1 MSAVCPSAF
10 SSLGKAYLES
20 GPKNRVIISIRG
32 KGRRIIFKVR
42 PNFEKM
48 TPLIP
53 VTLLS
58 LGILTLMRFELPCNN
73 LAMKKTA
80 PGLLSQNKQA
90 TVLQKMSRHWQFYLI
105 VALPML
111 YFILFKYV
119 PMYGV
124 LLAFKK
130 YRVSKGI
137 WNSPWV
143 GFYQFVKFFKNPS
156 SLRIMYNTF
165 LLSMYALAASI
176 PLAVILAI
184 ALNETRSKHWK
195 KSVQMITYA
204 PYFISTV
211 VLVAILMQFL
221 DPALGFF
228 NYLRALMGKDS
239 VNFMG
244 EAHLFKHIYVW
255 SAIWQNTGYNA
266 IIYLA
271 ALTGISPELYEA
283 AKVDGVNKFQ
293 KIWYIDLPCIKN
305 TIVIMLI
312 MNMGFVMSLGF
323 EKAFLMQNPLNL
335 QSAEIMSTY
344 VYKMGL
350 INSDFSYS
358 TAIDMINS
366 MINIF
371 LILTFNRLSKVYN
384 KEGGLW

>member
-1 MSAVCPSAF
+1 
-10 SSLGKAYLES
+10 
-20 GPKNRVIISIRG
+20 
-32 KGRRIIFKVR
+32 
-42 PNFEKM
+42 M
-48 TPLIP
+48 TPIAP
-53 VTLLS
+53 ATLAC
-58 LGILTLMRFELPCNN
+58 LGILTLTRFRLPCKT
-73 LAMKKTA
+73 LYMKKA
-80 PGLLSQNKQA
+80 EQGLINQHKER
-90 TVLQKMSRHWQFYLI
+90 TVLQKMAKHWQFYLI
-105 VALPML
+105 VALPIL

-124 LLAFKK
+124 LLAFKR

-143 GFYQFVKFFKNPS
+143 GFYQFAKFFKNPS
-156 SLRIMYNTF
+156 SVKIMWNTF
-165 LLSMYALAASI
+165 MLSMYSLVASI

-184 ALNETRSKHWK
+184 ALNEARSKHWK
-195 KSVQMITYA
+195 KSVQMVTYA

-228 NYLRALMGKDS
+228 NNVRNLMGKES

-244 EAHLFKHIYVW
+244 EASLFKHIYVW

-293 KIWYIDLPCIKN
+293 KIWYIDLPSISN

-366 MINIF
+366 VINII
-371 LILTFNRLSKVYN
+371 LILTFNRLSKMYN

>member
-1 MSAVCPSAF
+1 MNSVATPQRKKSVWT
-10 SSLGKAYLES
+10 
-20 GPKNRVIISIRG
+20 
-32 KGRRIIFKVR
+32 
-42 PNFEKM
+42 KM
-48 TPLIP
+48 
-53 VTLLS
+53 
-58 LGILTLMRFELPCNN
+58 G
-73 LAMKKTA
+73 
-80 PGLLSQNKQA
+80 
-90 TVLQKMSRHWQFYLI
+90 RHWQFYLI

-119 PMYGV
+119 PMYGI
-124 LLAFKK
+124 LLGFKR

-137 WNSPWV
+137 WGSPWV
-143 GFYQFVKFFKNPS
+143 GFYQFAKFFKNPS

-165 LLSMYALAASI
+165 LLSMYALVSSI

-184 ALNETRSKHWK
+184 ALNETRSKLWR

-211 VLVAILMQFL
+211 VMVAILMQFL
-221 DPALGFF
+221 DPALGLF
-228 NYLRALMGKDS
+228 NTIRGLLGKES
-239 VNFMG
+239 LNYMG
-244 EAHLFKHIYVW
+244 EAKLFKHIYVW
-255 SAIWQNTGYNA
+255 SALWQNTGYNA

-271 ALTGISPELYEA
+271 ALTGINPELYEA
-283 AKVDGVNKFQ
+283 ARVDGVNKFQ
-293 KIWYIDLPCIKN
+293 KIWYVDLPCIQN
-305 TIVIMLI
+305 TIIIMFI

-335 QSAEIMSTY
+335 ESAEIMSTY

-366 MINIF
+366 VINII
-371 LILTFNRLSKVYN
+371 LILTFNKLSKIRS

>member
-1 MSAVCPSAF
+1 MNSVATQQKKKSVWT
-10 SSLGKAYLES
+10 
-20 GPKNRVIISIRG
+20 
-32 KGRRIIFKVR
+32 
-42 PNFEKM
+42 KM
-48 TPLIP
+48 
-53 VTLLS
+53 
-58 LGILTLMRFELPCNN
+58 G
-73 LAMKKTA
+73 
-80 PGLLSQNKQA
+80 
-90 TVLQKMSRHWQFYLI
+90 RHWQFYLI

-119 PMYGV
+119 PMYGI
-124 LLAFKK
+124 LLGFKR

-137 WNSPWV
+137 WGSPWV
-143 GFYQFVKFFKNPS
+143 GFYQFAKFFKNPS

-165 LLSMYALAASI
+165 LLSMYALVSSI

-184 ALNETRSKHWK
+184 ALNETRSKLWR

-211 VLVAILMQFL
+211 VMVAILMQFL
-221 DPALGFF
+221 DPALGLF
-228 NYLRALMGKDS
+228 NTVRGLLGKES
-239 VNFMG
+239 LNYMG
-244 EAHLFKHIYVW
+244 EAKLFKHIYVW
-255 SAIWQNTGYNA
+255 SALWQNTGYNA

-271 ALTGISPELYEA
+271 ALTGINPELYEA
-283 AKVDGVNKFQ
+283 ARVDGVNKFQ
-293 KIWYIDLPCIKN
+293 KIWYVDLPCIQN
-305 TIVIMLI
+305 TIIIMFI

-335 QSAEIMSTY
+335 ESAEIMSTY

-366 MINIF
+366 VINII
-371 LILTFNRLSKVYN
+371 LILTFNKLSKIHS

>member
-1 MSAVCPSAF
+1 MNSVATPQRKKSVWT
-10 SSLGKAYLES
+10 
-20 GPKNRVIISIRG
+20 
-32 KGRRIIFKVR
+32 
-42 PNFEKM
+42 KM
-48 TPLIP
+48 
-53 VTLLS
+53 
-58 LGILTLMRFELPCNN
+58 G
-73 LAMKKTA
+73 
-80 PGLLSQNKQA
+80 
-90 TVLQKMSRHWQFYLI
+90 RHWQFYLI

-119 PMYGV
+119 PMYGI
-124 LLAFKK
+124 LLGFKR

-137 WNSPWV
+137 WGSPWV
-143 GFYQFVKFFKNPS
+143 GFYQFAKFFKNPS

-165 LLSMYALAASI
+165 LLSMYALVSSI

-184 ALNETRSKHWK
+184 ALNETRSKLWR

-211 VLVAILMQFL
+211 VMVAILMQFL
-221 DPALGFF
+221 DPALGLF
-228 NYLRALMGKDS
+228 NTIRGLLGKES
-239 VNFMG
+239 LNFMG
-244 EAHLFKHIYVW
+244 EAKLFKHIYVW
-255 SAIWQNTGYNA
+255 SALWQNTGYNA

-271 ALTGISPELYEA
+271 ALTGINPELYEA
-283 AKVDGVNKFQ
+283 ARVDGVNKFQ
-293 KIWYIDLPCIKN
+293 KIWYVDLPCIQN
-305 TIVIMLI
+305 TIIIMFI

-335 QSAEIMSTY
+335 ESAEIMSTY

-366 MINIF
+366 VINII
-371 LILTFNRLSKVYN
+371 LILTFNRLAKLRS

>member
-1 MSAVCPSAF
+1 
-10 SSLGKAYLES
+10 
-20 GPKNRVIISIRG
+20 
-32 KGRRIIFKVR
+32 
-42 PNFEKM
+42 M
-48 TPLIP
+48 TPTNLL
-53 VTLLS
+53 TLPS
-58 LGILTLMRFELPCNN
+58 LGILTLTRFGLPCNT
-73 LAMKKTA
+73 LVMKKSA
-80 PGLLSQNKQA
+80 PGLLNQNKQA

-137 WNSPWV
+137 WDSPWV
-143 GFYQFVKFFKNPS
+143 GFYQFAKFFKNPS

-228 NYLRALMGKDS
+228 NYLRTMMGKES

-244 EAHLFKHIYVW
+244 EANLFKHIFVW

-293 KIWYIDLPCIKN
+293 KIWYVDLPCIRN

-366 MINIF
+366 VINIF

>member
-1 MSAVCPSAF
+1 M
-10 SSLGKAYLES
+10 L
-20 GPKNRVIISIRG
+20 
-32 KGRRIIFKVR
+32 
-42 PNFEKM
+42 
-48 TPLIP
+48 
-53 VTLLS
+53 
-58 LGILTLMRFELPCNN
+58 
-73 LAMKKTA
+73 
-80 PGLLSQNKQA
+80 QNKQA
-90 TVLQKMSRHWQFYLI
+90 SALTKARRHWQFYLI
-105 VALPML
+105 VSLPIL

-124 LLAFKK
+124 LLAFKR
-130 YRVSKGI
+130 YRVSMGI

-143 GFYQFVKFFKNPS
+143 GFYQFIKFFKNPS
-156 SLRIMYNTF
+156 AIKIMYNTF
-165 LLSMYALAASI
+165 MLSMYALAASI

-184 ALNETRSKHWK
+184 ALNETRSKHWR
-195 KSVQMITYA
+195 KSVQMVTYA

-228 NYLRALMGKDS
+228 NFIRNLMGKES
-239 VNFMG
+239 LNFMG
-244 EAHLFKHIYVW
+244 DPTLFKHIYVW
-255 SAIWQNTGYNA
+255 SAIWQNTGFNA

-271 ALTGISPELYEA
+271 ALTGINPELYEA

-293 KIWYIDLPCIKN
+293 KIWYVDIPCIRN
-305 TIVIMLI
+305 TIAIMLI

-335 QSAEIMSTY
+335 ETAEIMSTY

-358 TAIDMINS
+358 TAIDIINS
-366 MINIF
+366 VINII
-371 LILTFNRLSKVYN
+371 LILTFNHLAKLRN

>member
-1 MSAVCPSAF
+1 MNSVATPQRKKSVWT
-10 SSLGKAYLES
+10 
-20 GPKNRVIISIRG
+20 
-32 KGRRIIFKVR
+32 
-42 PNFEKM
+42 KM
-48 TPLIP
+48 
-53 VTLLS
+53 
-58 LGILTLMRFELPCNN
+58 G
-73 LAMKKTA
+73 
-80 PGLLSQNKQA
+80 
-90 TVLQKMSRHWQFYLI
+90 RHWQFYLI

-119 PMYGV
+119 PMYGI
-124 LLAFKK
+124 LLGFKR

-137 WNSPWV
+137 WGSPWV
-143 GFYQFVKFFKNPS
+143 GFYQFAKFFKNPS

-165 LLSMYALAASI
+165 LLSMYALVSSI

-184 ALNETRSKHWK
+184 ALNETRSKLWR

-211 VLVAILMQFL
+211 VMVAILMQFL
-221 DPALGFF
+221 DPALGLF
-228 NYLRALMGKDS
+228 NTIRGLLGKES
-239 VNFMG
+239 LNYMG
-244 EAHLFKHIYVW
+244 EAKLFKHIYVW
-255 SAIWQNTGYNA
+255 SARWQNTGYNA

-271 ALTGISPELYEA
+271 ALTGINPERYEA
-283 AKVDGVNKFQ
+283 ARVDGVNKFQ
-293 KIWYIDLPCIKN
+293 KIWYVDLPCIQN
-305 TIVIMLI
+305 TIIIMFI

-335 QSAEIMSTY
+335 ESAEIMSTY

-366 MINIF
+366 VINII
-371 LILTFNRLSKVYN
+371 LILTFNKLSKIHS